1 MLALGQTKL
10 ALDEAVAGEEGEEEK
25 VEQEIKTSLM
35 NVVRRK
41 LETVPEQESEP
52 EPVPE
57 PVPESEAGV
66 TETEDNDRGRDEPM
80 DVEDLGSPLSAID
93 EDEDL

>member
-1 MLALGQTKL
+1 
-10 ALDEAVAGEEGEEEK
+10 
-25 VEQEIKTSLM
+25 M

-41 LETVPEQESEP
+41 LETEPEQEPEP
-52 EPVPE
+52 EPE

-66 TETEDNDRGRDEPM
+66 TEPEDNDGVQDEPM
-80 DVEDLGSPLSAID
+80 EVEDLGSPLSAID